1 MTLRASSHTTRSVG
15 VLLFASSCARPA
27 TGAEPTPAI
36 APSSVSAPANPAGP
50 RSMSSRYRIG
60 PRRWHTVVTVREPTR
75 KAIQEAIDQAGASS
89 VVFVPAGRYT
99 MDGPVLVRN
108 DDVLLLG
115 AGAGSLD
122 FGSTADGSA
131 AVLVSALSEGSGRPM
146 VHVLGAR
153 RFEISGLRFEG
164 TSEEGSRSK
173 DVGVLLEGAE
183 DFRVDHSYF
192 THLGFAGVRTNGT
205 SRGVVDH
212 CSFFAQFKPAIGT
225 DGYGVAVYG
234 TDALTGIALG
244 EQGADETPQ
253 ATVVEDCQF
262 AQCRHAIASNKGARY
277 VFRNNYVTSGVVAH
291 AIDAHGAEFGST
303 VGAEWVDVHDNVIE
317 QPLHE
322 APYYDRWAVRIR
334 GGTGVVWNNTFRGYR
349 VGVELTEDTTARCGP
364 IFVAGNRLEPET
376 GEMVYAPP
384 GLRGIPPEFS
394 LDRPAG
400 YRPHPSP
407 HPLAR
412 TQCGKSAP
420 THVGNVDV
428 CPVD

>member
-1 MTLRASSHTTRSVG
+1 
-15 VLLFASSCARPA
+15 
-27 TGAEPTPAI
+27 
-36 APSSVSAPANPAGP
+36 
-50 RSMSSRYRIG
+50 MSSPYRIG
-60 PRRWHTVVTVREPTR
+60 PRRWRTVVTVREPTR
-75 KAIQEAIDQAGASS
+75 KAIQEALDQAGAASI
-89 VVFVPAGRYT
+89 VFVPAGHYAL
-99 MDGPVLVRN
+99 DGPLLVRN

-131 AVLVSALSEGSGRPM
+131 AVLGAALREGNGRPM
-146 VHVLGAR
+146 VHVRGAR

-164 TSEEGSRSK
+164 TADEGSQTK
-173 DVGVLLEGAE
+173 DVGVLLEDAE

-192 THLGFAGVRTNGT
+192 THLGFAGVRTNGI

-244 EQGADETPQ
+244 EQGTEETPE
-253 ATVVEDCQF
+253 ATVVEDCRF

-291 AIDAHGAEFGST
+291 AIDVHGAEFGST
-303 VGAEWVDVHDNVIE
+303 VGGEWIDVHDNVIE
-317 QPLHE
+317 QPLHD
-322 APYYDRWAVRIR
+322 APYYDRWAVKVR
-334 GGTGVVWNNTFRGYR
+334 GGRGVVWNNTFRGYR

-364 IFVAGNRLEPET
+364 VFVAGNRLEPET
-376 GEMVYAPP
+376 GTMVDARP
-384 GLRGIPPEFS
+384 GLRGVPPEFS

-420 THVGNVDV
+420 THLGNAEV
-428 CPVD
+428 CPED